1 MEWMNYHHLLY
12 FWIAAR
18 EGSISAAGEVL
29 QLSAPTVSG
38 QINLL
43 EDALDQKLFKRAG
56 RGLVLTDAGKLV
68 YRYADEIFSLGQAL
82 QAEVKGKSPLIA
94 RRLHVGITLS
104 IPDPLAQRVLQPMFK
119 AAQEW
124 KIVTHTG
131 NTEELLGLLAMR
143 AIDVLIA
150 DAPASN
156 PKLNIWSHLLFESGT
171 TIFATPKAARSLK
184 AGFPKSLA
192 QARFYLPAESAAV
205 RRALDDWLES
215 KNARPQTSTDC
226 DDASLGATLAA
237 GSDGAFSAASP
248 LADEL
253 HRRYGVVPVG
263 RVDAIRQ
270 KVYAITTERKPKI
283 AAVRALVGQ
292 K

>member
-43 EDALDQKLFKRAG
+43 EEALEQKLFKRAG

-82 QAEVKGKSPLIA
+82 QAEVKGKSQLIA
-94 RRLHVGITLS
+94 RRLHVGITLA
-104 IPDPLAQRVLQPMFK
+104 IPDLLAQRVLQPVFK
-119 AAQEW
+119 NAREW

-143 AIDVLIA
+143 ALDVLIS

-156 PKLNIWSHLLFESGT
+156 PKLNIWSHQLFESGT
-171 TIFATPKAARSLK
+171 TIFASAKAARSLK
-184 AGFPKSLA
+184 SGFPKSLA
-192 QARFYLPAESAAV
+192 SSHFFLPAESAAV
-205 RRALDDWLES
+205 RRDLDAWLAS
-215 KNARPQTSTDC
+215 RSATPQASTDC
-226 DDASLGATLAA
+226 DDASLGASLAA
-237 GSDGAFSAASP
+237 GSDGVFSAPTP
-248 LADEL
+248 LAEEL
-253 HRRYGVVPVG
+253 QKRFGAVTLG
-263 RVDAIRQ
+263 RVDAVRQ
-270 KVYAITTERKPKI
+270 KVYAITTERKPKV
-283 AAVRALVGQ
+283 AAVRALLGQ